1 MIHSTALQESRG
13 WLGCGPPDRGYHAAI
28 MTSPFTCGAAL
39 VLLLA
44 SPGCVDDKD
53 PGTTLM
59 TTNVPVSD
67 GSSATNATG
76 ASATSATSATTK
88 TTTADTEGM
97 SETGVPDVT
106 SDTLVTANEADTGA
120 SESDGPTSSTT
131 DGEASATTDPAAV
144 DYEGEIQPIWDARCS
159 CHTQGGAGGLSL
171 AAGSSYDNLVLVP
184 AVGGAQVRV
193 FPGLPDES
201 YVWRKLNDTH
211 LEAGG
216 SGLWMPLGGPP
227 LPADDLDLI
236 EAWILANAPP

>member
-1 MIHSTALQESRG
+1 MIHSTARQESRG

-28 MTSPFTCGAAL
+28 MTSPFIHGAAL

-44 SPGCVDDKD
+44 AAGCVDDKD
-53 PGTTLM
+53 PGTTPM

-76 ASATSATSATTK
+76 ASATTK
-88 TTTADTEGM
+88 TTTDETEGM

-106 SDTLVTANEADTGA
+106 SDTLVTANEADT
-120 SESDGPTSSTT
+120 SESDGATSGTT
-131 DGEASATTDPAAV
+131 DGEASATTAPPAV
-144 DYEGEIQPIWDARCS
+144 DYDGEIQPIWDDHCS
-159 CHTQGGAGGLSL
+159 CHTQSGSGGLSL

-201 YVWRKLNDTH
+201 YLWRKLSDTH

-216 SGLWMPLGGPP
+216 SGLSMPLGGPP
-227 LPADDLDLI
+227 LAADDLDLI